1 MTERDAVLYVETD
14 GNEDDAMLTFFQGD
28 ENMVFQG
35 DQFVSKG
42 KGGLP
47 EDSTGSEQAL
57 TLVGLA
63 GQAYVYD
70 HEGGVT
76 EYVLVVEGSALPP
89 DMSFEGV
96 GSVDYVGLHY
106 YLDADGALTEL
117 YAAPRRL
124 PRAASPSSSPPT
136 RGTPTSAPRRSRPCP
151 KATRDR
157 GRYLPGRLAGGS
169 DVSRDSRARMS
180 KPSENLPDFGSN
192 YSAALMAA
200 SSSS

>member
-1 MTERDAVLYVETD
+1 MEVLRDGRDAVLYVETD
-14 GNEDDAMLTFFQGD
+14 GNEDEAMLTFFQGD

-70 HEGGVT
+70 HEEGVT

-106 YLDADGALTEL
+106 YLDADGVLVEL
-117 YAAPRRL
+117 YTEVSGAT
-124 PRAASPSSSPPT
+124 PSAQGGEPVVLSADAWYSDLGSTEVPPMPE
-136 RGTPTSAPRRSRPCP
+136 GYYGPDARRS
-151 KATRDR
+151 A
-157 GRYLPGRLAGGS
+157 
-169 DVSRDSRARMS
+169 RAFRCTI
-180 KPSENLPDFGSN
+180 
-192 YSAALMAA
+192 
-200 SSSS
+200 